1 MCRMVSFWVKGESS
15 QMTELVDTLIDS
27 SRMDPYLEELYRGVS
42 HSDGWGYALYIHRD
56 QGSFI
61 HSKTLNPIFNTIE
74 YTRLSGLTRLIVSSD
89 YSFGFMHSRYASK
102 GMPKGLLSVHP
113 FITTGADGSLIIV
126 AHNGALYGDKLNN
139 DLGGVP
145 GYKTVYPDS
154 YLIAV
159 YLARHTG
166 DMVGA
171 LRKLEEYTKTALN
184 TAVLV
189 LNESDGTPRSD
200 LYTYTYIAENLRD
213 DTKYLNYYRMNYVAK
228 EDLQAV
234 VSSTIADKLESLGW
248 LSQDLSP
255 RGDGFH
261 VSFRDGRFKVKRIP

>member
-1 MCRMVSFWVKGESS
+1 MISFWVKDGSS
-15 QMTELVDTLIDS
+15 QMVELVDALIDS
-27 SRMDPYLEELYRGVS
+27 SRMDPYLEQLNGHVS

-74 YTRLSGLTRLIVSSD
+74 YTRLSGLTRLIVNSD
-89 YSFGFMHSRYASK
+89 YSFGFMHSRHASK

-113 FITTGADGSLIIV
+113 FITTGEDGSLIIV
-126 AHNGALYGDKLNN
+126 AHNGSLYGDDLNN

-145 GYKTVYPDS
+145 GYGTIYPDS

-159 YLARHTG
+159 YLARNTS
-166 DMVGA
+166 DIVGA
-171 LRKLEEYTKTALN
+171 LGKLEKYTRTALN

-189 LNESDGTPRSD
+189 LNESDGTPKSD
-200 LYTYTYIAENLRD
+200 LYTYTYIADDLRD
-213 DTKYLNYYRMNYVAK
+213 ETKYLNYYRMNYVVK
-228 EDLQAV
+228 GDLQAV
-234 VSSTIADKLESLGW
+234 VSSTIADKLESHGW

-255 RGDGFH
+255 KGDGFH
-261 VSFRDGRFKVKRIP
+261 VSFRNGKFKVRRIP